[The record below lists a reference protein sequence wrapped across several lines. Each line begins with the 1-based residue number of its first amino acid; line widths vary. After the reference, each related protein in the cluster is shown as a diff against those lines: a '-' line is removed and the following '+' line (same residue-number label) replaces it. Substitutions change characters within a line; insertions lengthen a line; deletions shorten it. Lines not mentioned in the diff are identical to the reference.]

1 MKMKAVVCYGNHVL
15 KFEEIQR
22 PEVKPGHVLI
32 KVKAAGIC
40 GTDHAIFAGH
50 GPAWTKYPVV
60 PGHEYSGVVDEIGE
74 GVTGIKVNDAVVV
87 DNYLRCGKCWY
98 CKNGYYFLCDHHA
111 EVGMTINGGFA
122 EYSLIPETNLVKI
135 PETLSVVDAV
145 LTEPAATALRAC
157 RSAGIRFGDKVVVL
171 GCGPLGIL
179 ISQISILMGGRVT
192 LVGRGER
199 LKRVKEIPLE
209 VVIDSSA
216 GDWAAQVKKQ
226 VGRAGADVVFEVTG
240 SEKLIYASIELLK
253 KMGRLI
259 LMGVTWGKKAEISLD
274 TVVLKEIQILGKVS
288 GMGFF
293 EEAIGLLAEKRIN
306 PALNLTHKF
315 SLDEYREAIRY
326 EKERIEGAIKVAIVQ

>member
-1 MKMKAVVCYGNHVL
+1 MKAVVCYGNHVV
-15 KFEEIQR
+15 KFEEI
-22 PEVKPGHVLI
+22 PMPKVKPGHVLI
-32 KVKAAGIC
+32 KVKATGIC

-50 GPAWTKYPVV
+50 GPDWTKYPVV
-60 PGHEYSGVVDEIGE
+60 PGHEYTGVVEEVGE
-74 GVTGIKVNDAVVV
+74 GVADIKVNDRVVV

-98 CKNGYYFLCDHHA
+98 CKNGHYFLCDHHA

-145 LTEPAATALRAC
+145 LTEPVATALRAC

-171 GCGPLGIL
+171 GCGPLGVL
-179 ISQISILMGGRVT
+179 IAQIGVLMGGRVI

-199 LKRVKEIPLE
+199 LKMFKRISLE
-209 VVIDSSA
+209 TVIDSSS
-216 GDWAAQVKKQ
+216 GDWVEQVKYQ
-226 VGRAGADVVFEVTG
+226 VGKAGADVVFEVTG

-259 LMGVTWGKKAEISLD
+259 LMGVTWGKKGEISPD
-274 TVVLKEIQILGKVS
+274 TIVLKEIQILGKVS

-293 EEAIGLLAEKRIN
+293 EEAIGLLAEKKID

-315 SLDEYREAIRY
+315 PLDKYQDAIRY
-326 EKERIEGAIKVAIVQ
+326 EEERIEGAIKVVVTQ